1 MDEITITFKD
11 TSSVEALERF
21 ENWRVAHHEAEFL
34 ASVNVADGLDM
45 VMFAPV
51 YIATSIEPEVVRMI
65 ANALK
70 DSLPER
76 IMRCASE

>member
-1 MDEITITFKD
+1 MDEITIAFKD
-11 TSSVEALERF
+11 TSSVEGLERF
-21 ENWRVAHHEAEFL
+21 ENWRVAYHEAEFF

-45 VMFAPV
+45 VMFAPA
-51 YIATSIEPEVVRMI
+51 YIATSIEPEAVRMI